1 MGAQVCGSGSKVTPR
16 GSEGYWTW
24 DEGDYLWDGSSVDNL
39 RSAAKVD
46 QASVR
51 CPSMGQRLG
60 DHSWDVVTDTAVETC
75 GDARDSAGFR
85 AEVSE
90 RERPTVQV
98 TVYGMRLR

>member
-1 MGAQVCGSGSKVTPR
+1 
-16 GSEGYWTW
+16 
-24 DEGDYLWDGSSVDNL
+24 
-39 RSAAKVD
+39 
-46 QASVR
+46 
-51 CPSMGQRLG
+51 MGQRLG